1 MITKPDLDT
10 AENEMKNLV
19 NELQRMLSWIN
30 QWYLPTIVSSSSPP
44 HSRGIANS
52 ELKTNPVKPKKRIE
66 KETN

>member
-44 HSRGIANS
+44 LIRE
-52 ELKTNPVKPKKRIE
+52 ELQIE
-66 KETN
+66 Y